1 MAKTSVGAMMKRS
14 SWLILVVLLIAGC
27 GTTQPQATAPALASL
42 PPNIAGQ
49 SKLLDTGGRGTVA
62 TNDPA
67 PDFEFTTSDGKITK
81 LSDLR
86 GKTIIVNFW
95 ATWCGPC
102 RQEMPD
108 LQKFADSSKG
118 MVVVLAVNKLEE
130 ASVIA
135 PYAKEVGVQFTLIAN
150 PSGEIPERYGIRN
163 LPTSYFVRPDGTIGD
178 WRLGAM
184 DTQMIQQSI
193 EKSR

>member
-1 MAKTSVGAMMKRS
+1 MMKQS
-14 SWLILVVLLIAGC
+14 YWLILVVLLIAGC
-27 GTTQPQATAPALASL
+27 GTTQPQAAAPGSVSL
-42 PPNIAGQ
+42 PANIAGQ
-49 SKLLDTGGRGTVA
+49 SKLLDAGGRGSVA
-62 TNDPA
+62 TNDAA
-67 PDFEFTTSDGKITK
+67 PDFEFTTSDGKTTK

-86 GKTIIVNFW
+86 GKTVIVNFW

-108 LQKFADSSKG
+108 LQKITDSSNG

-150 PSGEIPERYGIRN
+150 PGGEIPERYGIRN

-184 DTQMIQQSI
+184 DATMIQQSI

>member
-1 MAKTSVGAMMKRS
+1 MKHYH
-14 SWLILVVLLIAGC
+14 WLILTAILIAGC
-27 GTTQPQATAPALASL
+27 SQAQPIAPTGVALPA
-42 PPNIAGQ
+42 NVAGQ
-49 SKLLDTGGRGTVA
+49 SKLLNAGGPGTV
-62 TNDPA
+62 TTSDPA
-67 PDFEFTTSDGKITK
+67 PDFEYTTSNGTTK

-86 GKTIIVNFW
+86 GKIVIVNFW

-102 RQEMPD
+102 REEMPD
-108 LQKFADSSKG
+108 LQKIADDSNG
-118 MVVVLAVNKLEE
+118 MIVILGINKLEE

-150 PSGEIPERYGIRN
+150 PSGEIPERYGVRN
-163 LPTSYFVRPDGTIGD
+163 LPTSYIIRPDGTVGD

-184 DTQMIQQSI
+184 DEQMIQQSI